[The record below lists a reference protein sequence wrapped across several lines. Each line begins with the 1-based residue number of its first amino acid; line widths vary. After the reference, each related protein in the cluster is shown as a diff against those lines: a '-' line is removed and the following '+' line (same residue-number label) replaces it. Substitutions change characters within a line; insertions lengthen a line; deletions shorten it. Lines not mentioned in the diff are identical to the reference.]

1 MKRRYTVGS
10 QVVWLAALALGLGHI
25 ATPPAIASVFT
36 QTEVNDPNRFL
47 VLASPIGQT
56 GNFKLLIIEQLND
69 QRQCWQENGTYPT
82 VVDPLLNNFDF
93 TGICGRST
101 DSNGYS
107 VRMAGQDLAGRYHL
121 RLARKNND
129 LVLIAYSLLDKTV
142 ESIEIGKTYGLAN
155 GFMKVYLNPGWRLT
169 RRTYNG
175 KPVGHIYLTTD
186 SSLSEFANRPPVV
199 EPPVNAAPTTPPS
212 PENQPAIAPP
222 QAPPQSEALPTQEV
236 PTSYTEPLPSAQP
249 SSPNPN
255 GVVVPSV
262 VVPTMPLRPA
272 VPPAPGPQSR
282 SKSYV
287 VPVANVRP
295 ALSPPRPTATTPTAT
310 RPTTTTPPNL
320 VNSSNSFATGYRVLV
335 AAATPAQ
342 QARVKQLVPEAFR
355 TTVDGQSV
363 MQAGLFRDRATATTL
378 QQRLATQQLS
388 ATITPVTVNL
398 PALATKPLA
407 TSPTLRPNLGIP
419 QINPPLSREQFNLPE
434 PPSAMLARETSL
446 WATYYYTHVASVTSD
461 GVPLLDLAG
470 NPLGP
475 VLSYRDWCHAALQ
488 GSVQVS
494 DGDQALGTFNFA
506 GRGSTDQ
513 VDCSLFYP
521 NLKPIANTNRVR
533 FKPSRTPYG
542 EGAGRFALVPFRSIA
557 VDRTYIPMGSVLYIP
572 AARGTILNLPS
583 GEQAIH
589 DGYFYAADGG
599 SAIKD
604 NHIDVFLGARTSNP
618 FEFVK
623 SRANGTF
630 EAYLVQDPQIKS
642 RLAAEH
648 QLNTT
653 TAFNP
658 AKP

>member
-1 MKRRYTVGS
+1 MKRRHTVGS
-10 QVVWLAALALGLGHI
+10 QVTWLAALALGLGGMT
-25 ATPPAIASVFT
+25 TPSAIASTFT
-36 QTEVNDPNRFL
+36 QTEVNDQNKFL
-47 VLASPIGQT
+47 VLAAPIGQT
-56 GNFKLLIIEQLND
+56 GNFKLLIIEQLNNR
-69 QRQCWQENGTYPT
+69 QQCWQENGAYPT
-82 VVDPLLNNFDF
+82 TIDPLLNNFDF

-107 VRMAGQDLAGRYHL
+107 VRMAGEDLAGRYHL
-121 RLARKNND
+121 RLARKGND
-129 LVLIAYSLLDKTV
+129 LVLIAYSLLDRTV
-142 ESIEIGKTYGLAN
+142 ESIEIGKTYGLAD

-175 KPVGHIYLTTD
+175 QPLGHIYLTSD
-186 SSLSEFANRPPVV
+186 ISLTEFANRPPVV
-199 EPPVNAAPTTPPS
+199 EPTPQPSLQSPTVPTGS
-212 PENQPAIAPP
+212 PESPAIAPP
-222 QAPPQSEALPTQEV
+222 QPQPQSDVPTVREV
-236 PTSYTEPLPSAQP
+236 PASYTEPLPSTQP
-249 SSPNPN
+249 PTN

-262 VVPTMPLRPA
+262 VVPTTPLRPT
-272 VPPAPGPQSR
+272 VPPAPSPQSR

-287 VPVANVRP
+287 VPVANLRP
-295 ALSPPRPTATTPTAT
+295 TRPTASTTPTTAPTLTNLLKPNNSLAT
-310 RPTTTTPPNL
+310 
-320 VNSSNSFATGYRVLV
+320 SYRVLV
-335 AAATPAQ
+335 SASTLAQ
-342 QARVKQLVPEAFR
+342 QNRVRQLVPNAFR
-355 TTVDGQSV
+355 TTDNGQPA
-363 MQAGLFRDRATATTL
+363 MQVGVFRDRATATAL
-378 QQRLATQQLS
+378 QQRLATQQLQ
-388 ATITPVTVNL
+388 ATITPITVNL
-398 PALATKPLA
+398 PTLATKPL
-407 TSPTLRPNLGIP
+407 PTPTNPLPNLGTP
-419 QINPPLSREQFNLPE
+419 QLNPPLSRDQFNLPE
-434 PPSAMLARETSL
+434 PPSVMLARETSL
-446 WATYYYTHVASVTSD
+446 WATYYYTHVASVAPE

-494 DGDQALGTFNFA
+494 DGEQGLGTFNFA

-521 NLKPIANTNRVR
+521 NLKPISNTNRVR

-630 EAYLVQDPQIKS
+630 EAYLVQDPQIKA

-658 AKP
+658 VKP